1 MRFTLFVA
9 SAALLSAGITLPA
22 RAESMLD
29 QIVINK
35 CSSAMQADF
44 DKAGKTPPAGLIQQ
58 TCTCVAQ
65 QLNETHNIEGNL
77 YAASSVGNVIR
88 SSGGL
93 CHRLR

>member
-9 SAALLSAGITLPA
+9 SAALLSAGITVPA

-65 QLNETHNIEGNL
+65 QLNETHNLDTARAICTQQAQSEM
-77 YAASSVGNVIR
+77 
-88 SSGGL
+88 
-93 CHRLR
+93 